1 MYLKCLRE
9 RTKNENIKTKK
20 LEKEKS
26 VGKAKTEMINEIIDN
41 IRLLIEESEAKEEE
55 TDEVGGKITRIF

>member
-1 MYLKCLRE
+1 M

-26 VGKAKTEMINEIIDN
+26 VDKAKTEMINEIIDN

-55 TDEVGGKITRIF
+55 SDEVGGKITRIF

>member
-9 RTKNENIKTKK
+9 RTKNENKKTKK

-26 VGKAKTEMINEIIDN
+26 VDKAKTEMINEIIDN

-55 TDEVGGKITRIF
+55 SDEVGGKITRIF

>member
-26 VGKAKTEMINEIIDN
+26 VDKAKTEMINEIIDN

-55 TDEVGGKITRIF
+55 SDEVGGKITRIF

>member
-1 MYLKCLRE
+1 MSERERE

-20 LEKEKS
+20 LKKEKS
-26 VGKAKTEMINEIIDN
+26 VDKAKTEMINEIIDN

-55 TDEVGGKITRIF
+55 TDKIGGKITRMF